1 MKVTFSYTNRTQV
14 SKNTAPKRFY
24 KHKQQKEK
32 YSRCGYK
39 KQWRDTHVK
48 VTPVELT
55 AGKQESIFCTWMQTR
70 LIWGAEVKV
79 LWSEMMTTK
88 QWFLLFK
95 RWKKETAR
103 SESLLDLHAAKHQHL
118 QASAHEGKRC
128 QMLLSSTWLISDRSS
143 FWCYSHITVRTRA
156 SEPPQLSHA
165 RPCLGLSRSKTMLPT
180 HISLWILDKRPGT
193 IWVRWNVWKS
203 GGVPE
208 CTGAFN
214 AACLNYGTSV

>member
-1 MKVTFSYTNRTQV
+1 MARHTREGNACRVNCREAGIYFLHLNADEINMRGWSQG
-14 SKNTAPKRFY
+14 A
-24 KHKQQKEK
+24 
-32 YSRCGYK
+32 
-39 KQWRDTHVK
+39 VK
-48 VTPVELT
+48 WNDDNQTMVPV
-55 AGKQESIFCTWMQTR
+55 IQTV
-70 LIWGAEVKV
+70 E
-79 LWSEMMTTK
+79 
-88 QWFLLFK
+88 
-95 RWKKETAR
+95 KKETAR
-103 SESLLDLHAAKHQHL
+103 SESLLDWTKHQHL